1 MLNAI
6 FLINSDWVLLFVRI
20 VLGVVMV
27 YYGWPKIK
35 DLKSNTKD
43 FVKMG
48 FKPGWLWGTMTAVV
62 EFVGGIAM
70 LVGFLAEI
78 AAFFF
83 ALQMV
88 AGTIWK
94 ITKANKPFTD
104 WSYDLQLLAMALTI
118 ITFGPGIYNALPLF

>member
-6 FLINSDWVLLFVRI
+6 FLINSDWVLLFVRL

-35 DLKSNTKD
+35 DLKSNAKD

-48 FKPGWLWGTMTAVV
+48 FSPGWLWGTVTAVV

-70 LVGFLAEI
+70 LIGFLAEI

-83 ALQMV
+83 ALQMIV
-88 AGTIWK
+88 GTIWK
-94 ITKANKPFTD
+94 ITKADKPFTD
-104 WSYDLQLLAMALTI
+104 WSYDLQLLAMALII
-118 ITFGPGIYNALPLF
+118 ITFGPGLYNALSLF